1 MASLA
6 FDVLKYHR
14 NKGLS
19 RCVSN
24 HLQLSPN
31 DRSRSHSFL
40 TTSEDDHSES
50 TVQGRESTAFSLSS
64 PLLSAKSP
72 EHDPSTP
79 QSQIMPSP
87 RIGGEFVDEEL
98 TCSPS
103 MKMIVNLA
111 NLYFGNVQNLP
122 PIRGLIIHQLPGNI
136 LAHIFHYLDGLS
148 IMQVE
153 QVSAS
158 WKRICVAYDQLLWKS
173 LTESLWLS
181 RLEWNRPHVDDQH
194 LLDRIRRL
202 SLSALKK
209 GLVGVDVSR
218 CIEKLDFQLALQ
230 AHLLFYPLLT
240 QSSSI
245 TSPSSPSRS
254 RRQSYGPS
262 DDETTC
268 CTSSDQSSI
277 CSVTKNENSGCC
289 HCYYPNWAL
298 VIKEYKASYMYALRE
313 CQREGRSFLCHFG
326 EDLSWTSSMN
336 DHQRQW
342 KIVEKEDDRFIVKIQ
357 IDSYPVLTVHRE
369 RYGLQRGRWKLA
381 NDQCL
386 FLQEESID
394 SIDMPLF

>member
-14 NKGLS
+14 NKGLT

-24 HLQLSPN
+24 HMQLSPV

-40 TTSEDDHSES
+40 TASEDTLSES
-50 TVQGRESTAFSLSS
+50 TVQGRESNAFSLSS
-64 PLLSAKSP
+64 PLLSTNSP
-72 EHDPSTP
+72 QKDLSTP
-79 QSQIMPSP
+79 QSQILSPP
-87 RIGGEFVDEEL
+87 RIGGEVVEEEL
-98 TCSPS
+98 VCSPS

-111 NLYFGNVQNLP
+111 NLYFGPMQNLP
-122 PIRGLIIHQLPGNI
+122 PIRGLVIHQIPVNI

-148 IMQVE
+148 MMQVE

-158 WKRICVAYDQLLWKS
+158 WRRVCVAYDQLLWKS

-181 RLEWNRPHVDDQH
+181 RLEWNRPHADNQH

-240 QSSSI
+240 QSSSTI
-245 TSPSSPSRS
+245 PSPSSPARA

-277 CSVTKNENSGCC
+277 CSVAKNESSGCC

-313 CQREGRSFLCHFG
+313 CQREGLLLAELSSITWRLLYLSNTGRSFLCHFG
-326 EDLSWTSSMN
+326 EDLSWTSTMN

-342 KIVEKEDDRFIVKIQ
+342 KVGDSFPTFFEFCSESCYSVYRLSKRKM
-357 IDSYPVLTVHRE
+357 IDLS
-369 RYGLQRGRWKLA
+369 
-381 NDQCL
+381 
-386 FLQEESID
+386 
-394 SIDMPLF
+394 